1 MGFLGVYTAAYD
13 YEPRA
18 EGELAITEGD
28 VLYVLDKGD
37 NDGWWKAKKK
47 AGAEDE
53 DEPVGLVP
61 NNYIEEAPILK
72 QARAIYEY
80 TRQTDEELSFPEEA
94 ILQVYDTSD
103 PDWILVGLDDEY
115 GFVPANYIQLDQTT
129 EIRDNPIAAASSS
142 LPLHPQSVVVSTEL
156 RTSSIPSPLSPT
168 SALSGTLDGR
178 SRTTREASE
187 SSPSASSQPARM
199 RTQSSEILTSEAE
212 ANDNEA
218 MSPTLPHRSRSK
230 VPTSETSEDTQ
241 APPNLGEVLRTPGGF
256 HMYNINEMVSIM
268 GKRKKMP
275 TTLGI
280 NLGTGT
286 ILIAPDYAEDESP
299 QEWTADKMTH
309 YSREG
314 KHVFMELVRPS
325 KSIDFHAGAKDTA
338 EEIVVALAE
347 LSGAVRAQGLREVI
361 LAGSQQRQRKGQV
374 LYDFMA
380 QGDDEVTV
388 AAGDEVLIIDDSKS
402 EEWWQVTR
410 LKNGK
415 EGVVPSSYIEI
426 TGTVLSSST
435 SNIHKSDLARGT
447 VEKNRVEEI
456 RLTKD
461 AIKASKEPQQVGP
474 GALHPERGSSL
485 VAREPN
491 NNSRQQRGK
500 HENGRSE
507 LDNHAKP
514 KSRPDSSKVRTWTDR
529 SGSFS
534 VDAQFLGLKDN
545 KIHLHKMNGV
555 KIAVPIAKMSRDD
568 LEYVEKMTGI
578 SLDDDKP
585 LADVKRSKTTD
596 KRGVEAGASV
606 SKNVKPEY
614 DWFQFFLSC
623 DVPVGLCERYAQAFT
638 KDSMDE
644 SVLPDVNATIL
655 RTLGLREGDIIKV
668 MRNLD
673 TKFNRER
680 NNQDSDAHSGGL
692 FSGPGG
698 ALRNN
703 TRKGR
708 PTPAVQTSDVID
720 ASALTTPET
729 ASSNIRN
736 PATTSNSTRS
746 LMAKDS
752 KTGFDDDAWD
762 VKSNLVTNQQKAP
775 SNSAVTPLEVQPVL
789 SPQVKTATDLT
800 GSLKELSLL
809 TEPLEPSKTK
819 TSAMTAM
826 TRQSEQ
832 EQPLAQQPTGAT
844 PSFFSAISKST
855 QSQGASLALDSPGST
870 SSLPPLS
877 QRLVPTSVS
886 PTQGLLLPPPP
897 QRPTSTPQLT
907 QQPSVFAA
915 PYLNAQVTGTIQGQA
930 APGQSLNDMAQARLQ
945 QQLSGQYQQLQPA
958 ITGPVNLH
966 PQSMTPFTTG
976 VPVQQQILHPMMTGP
991 AGVGVFREGNQ
1002 HNQFLPINHQ
1012 PIGYQTHFP
1021 PSTSTFTQTA
1031 APCGNMIS
1039 LSAPALEPQITGFP
1053 NEQLQQTSGNA
1064 GFSQPLQPQ
1073 KTGPPPPV
1081 RFGISPNS
1089 RTLMPQQTGRRANLS
1104 QASKCHEISGQRYS
1118 TIFPDTLK
1126 IAPENPFGF

>member
-28 VLYVLDKGD
+28 VLYILDKRD
-37 NDGWWKAKKK
+37 DDGWWKAKKK

-53 DEPVGLVP
+53 DEPIGLVP
-61 NNYIEEAPILK
+61 NSYVEEAAVVK

-115 GFVPANYIQLDQTT
+115 GFVPANYVHVEEATESQNHATT
-129 EIRDNPIAAASSS
+129 AARPSP
-142 LPLHPQSVVVSTEL
+142 PLIPQYVAAPEEL
-156 RTSSIPSPLSPT
+156 KTPSIPSPSIPATTLSDV
-168 SALSGTLDGR
+168 LDGR
-178 SRTTREASE
+178 SRTMAEAST
-187 SSPSASSQPARM
+187 SSPSASPQPART
-199 RTQSSEILTSEAE
+199 RARSSEISASEIE
-212 ANDNEA
+212 ANDNEDK
-218 MSPTLPHRSRSK
+218 SPALPNRSRPK
-230 VPTSETSEDTQ
+230 IRASETSEHTIHTP
-241 APPNLGEVLRTPGGF
+241 ANLGEVLRTPGGF
-256 HMYNINEMVSIM
+256 HMYNINEMVSVM

-280 NLGTGT
+280 NLGMGT
-286 ILIAPDYAEDESP
+286 ILIAPEYAEDESS

-314 KHVFMELVRPS
+314 KHVFLELIRPS

-338 EEIVVALAE
+338 EEIVAALAE

-361 LAGSQQRQRKGQV
+361 LAGTQRSQRKGQV

-380 QGDDEVTV
+380 QGEDEVTV
-388 AAGDEVLIIDDSKS
+388 AAGDEVLIIDESKS
-402 EEWWQVTR
+402 EEWWQVKR

-415 EGVVPSSYIEI
+415 EGVVPSSYVEV
-426 TGTVLSSST
+426 TGTVMSSSIP
-435 SNIHKSDLARGT
+435 NVHESDLARGT
-447 VEKNRVEEI
+447 VEKNRFEEI

-461 AIKASKEPQQVGP
+461 AIKASKEPHQVGP
-474 GALHPERGSSL
+474 RALHPERCSSL

-500 HENGRSE
+500 HEHGRSE
-507 LDNHAKP
+507 VESHAKP

-534 VDAQFLGLKDN
+534 VDAQFLGLKDS

-555 KIAVPIAKMSRDD
+555 KIAVPVAKMSRED

-585 LADVKRSKTTD
+585 LADVKRAKATD

-606 SKNVKPEY
+606 SKIVKPEY

-623 DVPVGLCERYAQAFT
+623 DVPVGLCERYAQAFI

-673 TKFNRER
+673 TKFKRER

-708 PTPAVQTSDVID
+708 PAPAIQTSDVID
-720 ASALTTPET
+720 ASALTSPET
-729 ASSNIRN
+729 DASNIRTS
-736 PATTSNSTRS
+736 ATMSGKTSLS
-746 LMAKDS
+746 MAKES
-752 KTGFDDDAWD
+752 KRGFDDDAWD
-762 VKSNLVTNQQKAP
+762 VKGNPATSHEKASP
-775 SNSAVTPLEVQPVL
+775 NTTVTPLKEQPA
-789 SPQVKTATDLT
+789 SPLLVKTTTDLT
-800 GSLKELSLL
+800 GSMKDLSLL
-809 TEPLEPSKTK
+809 TEPLEPSKNQTIA
-819 TSAMTAM
+819 TTAM
-826 TRQSEQ
+826 AHQSEQ
-832 EQPLAQQPTGAT
+832 QEQPFSQQTTGAT
-844 PSFFSAISKST
+844 PSFFSTLPKPA
-855 QSQGASLALDSPGST
+855 ASLSLDASGST
-870 SSLPPLS
+870 SSLPSVLR
-877 QRLVPTSVS
+877 QRPVPAPAS
-886 PTQGLLLPPPP
+886 PAQGSMLPPPPP
-897 QRPTSTPQLT
+897 QRPTSTPQLM

-915 PYLNAQVTGTIQGQA
+915 PYLNAAVTGTMQGQVA
-930 APGQSLNDMAQARLQ
+930 SPGQSLNDIAQARMQ
-945 QQLSGQYQQLQPA
+945 QQLSAQYQQLQPA
-958 ITGPVNLH
+958 MTGPVGLH
-966 PQSMTPFTTG
+966 PQSMASYANG

-991 AGVGVFREGNQ
+991 AGATAFRDGHQ
-1002 HNQFLPINHQ
+1002 HNQFLPIHPQ
-1012 PIGYQTHFP
+1012 PTGYQTQFS
-1021 PSTSTFTQTA
+1021 PSISTYTQA
-1031 APCGNMIS
+1031 AGGNMMG
-1039 LSAPALEPQITGFP
+1039 LSTPALEPQQTGFSKQ
-1053 NEQLQQTSGNA
+1053 QLQQTSGNA
-1064 GFSQPLQPQ
+1064 GFAQPLLQPQ

-1089 RTLMPQQTGRRANLS
+1089 RTLVPQQTGRRANLS
-1104 QASKCHEISGQRYS
+1104 QASKCN
-1118 TIFPDTLK
+1118 TLSLIK
-1126 IAPENPFGF
+1126 DMF

>member
-28 VLYVLDKGD
+28 VLYILDKGD

-61 NNYIEEAPILK
+61 NNYVEEAPIVK

-115 GFVPANYIQLDQTT
+115 GFVPANYIHVDEAAETQ
-129 EIRDNPIAAASSS
+129 NHASAAAFPS
-142 LPLHPQSVVVSTEL
+142 LPSRPESVVASKEL
-156 RTSSIPSPLSPT
+156 RIPPISSPSIPST
-168 SALSGTLDGR
+168 ALSGISDDR
-178 SRTTREASE
+178 FRTTVEAGSDALE
-187 SSPSASSQPARM
+187 SD
-199 RTQSSEILTSEAE
+199 IE
-212 ANDNEA
+212 ANDNEVK
-218 MSPTLPHRSRSK
+218 SPTLPNRTRPK
-230 VPTSETSEDTQ
+230 VSVSETSDDTH
-241 APPNLGEVLRTPGGF
+241 APPILGEALRTPGGF
-256 HMYNINEMVSIM
+256 HMYNINEMVSVM

-286 ILIAPDYAEDESP
+286 ILIAPEYAEDEPP

-314 KHVFMELVRPS
+314 KHVFLELVRPS

-338 EEIVVALAE
+338 EEIVVALSE
-347 LSGAVRAQGLREVI
+347 LSGLVRAQGLREVI
-361 LAGSQQRQRKGQV
+361 LAGSQRQQRKGQI

-426 TGTVLSSST
+426 TGTVKSSSI
-435 SNIHKSDLARGT
+435 SNGHESDFAKGT
-447 VEKNRVEEI
+447 VEKNRSEEI

-461 AIKASKEPQQVGP
+461 AIKASKEPQQVGLR
-474 GALHPERGSSL
+474 ALHPERGSSL

-491 NNSRQQRGK
+491 NNLRQQRGK
-500 HENGRSE
+500 HENGRSVME
-507 LDNHAKP
+507 SHAKP
-514 KSRPDSSKVRTWTDR
+514 KSRPDPSKVRTWTDR

-534 VDAQFLGLKDN
+534 VDAQFLGLKDS

-555 KIAVPIAKMSRDD
+555 KIAVPVAKMSRED

-585 LADVKRSKTTD
+585 LADVKRAKATD
-596 KRGVEAGASV
+596 RRGVEAGASV
-606 SKNVKPEY
+606 RKNVKPEY

-680 NNQDSDAHSGGL
+680 SNQDSDVHSGGL

-708 PTPAVQTSDVID
+708 PAPAVQTSDVID
-720 ASALTTPET
+720 ASALKTSET
-729 ASSNIRN
+729 AASNIRSR
-736 PATTSNSTRS
+736 TTMSNKTSS
-746 LMAKDS
+746 PMADDS
-752 KTGFDDDAWD
+752 KRGSGFDDDAWD
-762 VKSNLVTNQQKAP
+762 VKGNPAASQQKASP
-775 SNSAVTPLEVQPVL
+775 NTNVMPHEVQPA
-789 SPQVKTATDLT
+789 SSSQVKDTTDLT
-800 GSLKELSLL
+800 GSMKDLSLL
-809 TEPLEPSKTK
+809 TEPLEPSKTT
-819 TSAMTAM
+819 TSANNAM
-826 TRQSEQ
+826 TRQSEPH
-832 EQPLAQQPTGAT
+832 EQPISQQPTGAT
-844 PSFFSAISKST
+844 PSFFSTMSKST
-855 QSQGASLALDSPGST
+855 QPLEASLCSEPPVST
-870 SSLPPLS
+870 LSLPALAR
-877 QRLVPTSVS
+877 QRPAPTSVS
-886 PTQGLLLPPPP
+886 PAQGSLLPPPPPPP
-897 QRPTSTPQLT
+897 QRPISTPQLT
-907 QQPSVFAA
+907 QQPSVLGA
-915 PYLNAQVTGTIQGQA
+915 PYLNAQVTGTLQGQVA
-930 APGQSLNDMAQARLQ
+930 PPGQSLNDMAQARLQ
-945 QQLSGQYQQLQPA
+945 QQQLSAHYQQLQPA
-958 ITGPVNLH
+958 ITGPVGLH
-966 PQSMTPFTTG
+966 PQNMTSYATG
-976 VPVQQQILHPMMTGP
+976 VPMQQQMLHPMMTGP
-991 AGVGVFREGNQ
+991 AGIGAFGEGSQ
-1002 HNQFLPINHQ
+1002 HNQFLPVHPQ
-1012 PIGYQTHFP
+1012 SIGYQTQFP
-1021 PSTSTFTQTA
+1021 SSMSPFNQAA
-1031 APCGNMIS
+1031 APGGNMIS
-1039 LSAPALEPQITGFP
+1039 LSTPALEPQHTGFP
-1053 NEQLQQTSGNA
+1053 NQQVQQTSGNT

-1081 RFGISPNS
+1081 RFGISPSS
-1089 RTLMPQQTGRRANLS
+1089 RTLMPQPTGRRANLS
-1104 QASKCHEISGQRYS
+1104 QA
-1118 TIFPDTLK
+1118 T
-1126 IAPENPFGF
+1126 PENPFGF